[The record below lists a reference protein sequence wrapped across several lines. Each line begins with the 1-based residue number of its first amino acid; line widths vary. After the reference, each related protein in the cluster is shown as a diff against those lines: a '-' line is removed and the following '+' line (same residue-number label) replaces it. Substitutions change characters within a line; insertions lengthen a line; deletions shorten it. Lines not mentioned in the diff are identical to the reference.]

1 MSPNPHRAPSIEPG
15 IKQGIEPAIELGT
28 MTATNK
34 GWTFNTALQL
44 GRVSNLPTVW
54 TNTLAGLLLTGAV
67 TTPAHML
74 LLLVAMSLAYT
85 GGMFLND
92 AFDREF
98 DAVNRAERPI
108 PSGQVCARDVFLAG
122 FIMLMAAIALATT
135 VGHALSNGLVSLLSV
150 AALAVAIVSYNV
162 WHKGNPL
169 SPLLMGLCRLLVY
182 VSCAVAIVGTL
193 PALLVIGAVVTFSYL
208 IGLTYTAKQ
217 EQFGHVSTLWP
228 LACLAA
234 PVIFGISYAGW
245 DTLTW
250 ICTVSMC
257 VWTLHCLRL
266 IMRRQPGDIP
276 KAVTGLIAGIALIDG
291 LLIATAAVQYDYAQ
305 GSTLAMVAACWA
317 AFALTLKLQR
327 YISGT

>member
-1 MSPNPHRAPSIEPG
+1 MSPKPHSAPSIEQRME
-15 IKQGIEPAIELGT
+15 QGIEPDT
-28 MTATNK
+28 MTATQK

-54 TNTLAGLLLTGAV
+54 TNTLAGLLLTGVFAM
-67 TTPAHML
+67 PSNL
-74 LLLVAMSLAYT
+74 LLLLIAMSLAYT
-85 GGMFLND
+85 GGMYLND

-98 DAVNRAERPI
+98 DAANRPERPI
-108 PSGQVCARDVFLAG
+108 PSGEVCARDVFIAG
-122 FIMLMAAIALATT
+122 FIMLMVAIVLATT
-135 VGHALSNGLVSLLSV
+135 VGGALSNGFA
-150 AALAVAIVSYNV
+150 AALSTTALAGAIVSYNL
-162 WHKGNPL
+162 WHKNNPL

-182 VSCAVAIVGTL
+182 VSCAVTIIGTL
-193 PALLVIGAVVTFSYL
+193 PTLLIIGAAVTFSYL

-217 EQFGHVSTLWP
+217 EQFGRVSTLWP

-234 PVIFGISYAGW
+234 PVIFGIARSGS

-250 ICTVSMC
+250 ICTASVC

-291 LLIATAAVQYDYAQ
+291 LLIATAAVQYDYTQ